1 MSHVADA
8 FWQPFSQSALKLLP
22 KRGVGFRAKSKRAD
36 RIPDDPQRS
45 LVTDYHSIND
55 PSIRIH
61 KKFLHLLKS
70 KRKYGLQ
77 TSERS
82 SPISL
87 WVYCFRRLPLA
98 SFLALETPRPG
109 GLRLLMPSWVLVYGW
124 AIFQKRLT
132 MISAR
137 EAGNFDFLWG
147 PLIICAALFVAVLAN
162 FIFRFHEVQRNTGV
176 NPLSFQNAWQQT
188 IRTNLV

>member
-61 KKFLHLLKS
+61 VPKKVPTPVKVEAKVWFANERTFIAYLSMGLLLS
-70 KRKYGLQ
+70 TIASGLLFGARD
-77 TSERS
+77 S
-82 SPISL
+82 
-87 WVYCFRRLPLA
+87 
-98 SFLALETPRPG
+98 
-109 GLRLLMPSWVLVYGW
+109 
-124 AIFQKRLT
+124 
-132 MISAR
+132 SAR
-137 EAGNFDFLWG
+137 WFAFAYAFMGFSVWMGNIPKTSYYDFG
-147 PLIICAALFVAVLAN
+147 K
-162 FIFRFHEVQRNTGV
+162 G
-176 NPLSFQNAWQQT
+176 SG
-188 IRTNLV
+188 